1 MGMRLSVTIGPYVEV
16 IGKLTKTEIKVKRVC
31 PNHPNQKNDNS
42 KFCPTCG
49 TEIQNVD
56 YTETKVLT
64 PSRVLWSNERFEDSI
79 YSPEGMEEIF
89 LPNKSVPKKIKIDSD
104 YGGTVDLSSVDE
116 IKDNQ
121 LKWMQET
128 YSEEIDF
135 LIENFGKDKVFVKWG
150 VVSYWS

>member
-1 MGMRLSVTIGPYVEV
+1 MGMSMHVTIGPYVEV

-31 PNHPNQKNDNS
+31 PNHPNQKNDNA
-42 KFCPTCG
+42 KFCPSCG

-56 YTETKVLT
+56 YTETKVLS
-64 PSRVLWSNERFEDSI
+64 PLEVLWNEERFEDSI

-104 YGGTVDLSSVDE
+104 YGGSVDLTSSDE

-128 YSEEIDF
+128 YSEEINF

>member
-1 MGMRLSVTIGPYVEV
+1 MHLSVTIGPYIEV

-31 PNHPNQKNDNS
+31 PNHSNQKNDNA

-64 PSRVLWSNERFEDSI
+64 PYRVLWSDERFEDSV

-89 LPNKSVPKKIKIDSD
+89 LPNESVPKKIQIDSY
-104 YGGTVDLSSVDE
+104 YGGSVDLTSVEE
-116 IKDNQ
+116 IKSDQ

-128 YSEEIDF
+128 YSEEINF

>member
-1 MGMRLSVTIGPYVEV
+1 MRLSVTIGPYVQV
-16 IGKLTKTEIKVKRVC
+16 IGKITKTEIKVKRVC
-31 PNHPNQKNDNS
+31 PNHPNQKNDNA

-64 PSRVLWSNERFEDSI
+64 PSRVLWSDERFEDSI
-79 YSPEGMEEIF
+79 YSPGGMEEIF

-104 YGGTVDLSSVDE
+104 YGGTVDLSSVDV
-116 IKDNQ
+116 IKSDQ

-128 YSEEIDF
+128 YSEEINF
-135 LIENFGKDKVFVKWG
+135 LIENFGKDKVSVKWG

>member
-1 MGMRLSVTIGPYVEV
+1 MSLSVTIGPYLEV
-16 IGKLTKTEIKVKRVC
+16 IGKITKTKTKVKRIC
-31 PNHPNQKNDNS
+31 PNHPKQKNDNA

-56 YTETKVLT
+56 YTEDKVLS
-64 PSRVLWSNERFEDSI
+64 PLEVLWNEERFEDSL
-79 YSPEGMEEIF
+79 YSPEGFTNIF
-89 LPNKSVPKKIKIDSD
+89 LPNRSVPKEIVILSD
-104 YGGTVDLSSVDE
+104 YDGIADLTSVEE
-116 IKDNQ
+116 IKSNQ

-128 YSEEIDF
+128 YSEEINF

>member
-16 IGKLTKTEIKVKRVC
+16 IGKLTKTKIKVKRVC
-31 PNHPNQKNDNS
+31 PNHPNQKNDNA
-42 KFCPTCG
+42 KFCPACG

-64 PSRVLWSNERFEDSI
+64 PSRVLWSDERFEDSI

-128 YSEEIDF
+128 YSEEINF
-135 LIENFGKDKVFVKWG
+135 LIENFGKDKVSVKWG